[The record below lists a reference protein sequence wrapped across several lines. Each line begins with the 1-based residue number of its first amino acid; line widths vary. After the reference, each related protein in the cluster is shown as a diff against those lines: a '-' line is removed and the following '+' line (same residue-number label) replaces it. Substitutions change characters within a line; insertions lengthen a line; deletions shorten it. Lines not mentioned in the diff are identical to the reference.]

1 MKQKIKKVKNPEFY
15 TDKFLRD
22 VSGDEDR
29 IYAYLEDYP
38 LDEAATELG
47 VTVKEIKELDNR
59 ISSLKDVMDRDTII
73 SELCYIIIEERDYH
87 KRFVKQLK
95 KELMP
100 SLIAD
105 IKNIFDEAVRFKIEI
120 KSQLEK

>member
-1 MKQKIKKVKNPEFY
+1 
-15 TDKFLRD
+15 
-22 VSGDEDR
+22 
-29 IYAYLEDYP
+29 
-38 LDEAATELG
+38 
-47 VTVKEIKELDNR
+47 
-59 ISSLKDVMDRDTII
+59 
-73 SELCYIIIEERDYH
+73 LCYIIIEERDYH
-87 KRFVKQLK
+87 KRFAKQLK